1 MSRSDDMERAREYDA
16 QQLSDRL
23 ASMSNEGHGFPR
35 PIRDADNA
43 MIECAKL
50 LRFLT
55 GLLQQFA
62 AGAICGRMD
71 LRLWPPGVD
80 FRIEVRK

>member
-1 MSRSDDMERAREYDA
+1 MSREDDIARDREYDA
-16 QQLSDRL
+16 QQLSDRMEN
-23 ASMSNEGHGFPR
+23 MSNEGHGFPR
-35 PIRDADNA
+35 PIRDADSA
-43 MIECAKL
+43 MVECAKL

-62 AGAICGRMD
+62 AGAICGRFD
-71 LRLWPPGVD
+71 IRLWPPGCD